1 MNESKAVCVKFYESA
16 ENRNLKYSVIVSRY
30 RGKWIFCKHR
40 ERETFEIPGGHRET
54 GETPEQAARRELYE
68 ETGATRYALTE
79 LCVYSVAEAG
89 TPETFGMLYFA
100 EIKELSPL
108 PDFEMERVECFDGL
122 PERLT
127 YPEIQPFLLHEAVRR
142 AGL

>member
-1 MNESKAVCVKFYESA
+1 MNESKAVRVKFYESA
-16 ENRNLKYSVIVSRY
+16 EDRNVKYSVIVSRY
-30 RGKWIFCKHR
+30 RGKWLFCKHR
-40 ERETFEIPGGHRET
+40 ERETFEIPGGHREA

-68 ETGATRYALTE
+68 ETGASRYVLTE

-89 TPETFGMLYFA
+89 GPETFGMLYFA
-100 EIKELSPL
+100 EIEELSPL
-108 PDFEMERVECFDGL
+108 PAFEMERVECFYGL

-142 AGL
+142 VGL

>member
-1 MNESKAVCVKFYESA
+1 MNESKPVCVKFYESA

-30 RGKWIFCKHR
+30 RGKWLFCKHR

-89 TPETFGMLYFA
+89 GPETFGMLYFA
-100 EIKELSPL
+100 EIEELSPL
-108 PDFEMERVECFDGL
+108 PDFEMEWVECFDGL